1 MALVDSEIYEQ
12 RHIICPYKQQ
22 NKCYLGNRT
31 KNSCLENVRM
41 QCKSEAN
48 YSLRPSSFAIMEMD
62 TRENTLLGCYQ
73 QFSDHFLSIGS
84 WGQESFQVANSNYLL
99 LSRLFIFCCCFLC
112 FLKIHYVLS
121 IFYQF
126 YSSHLHFYISIH
138 KYVYVQ
144 DMHFMYTVRLAFS
157 CSLST
162 LAGVH
167 LII

>member
-1 MALVDSEIYEQ
+1 MTLVDSEIYEQ
-12 RHIICPYKQQ
+12 RHNICPYKQQ
-22 NKCYLGNRT
+22 NKCYLGNLT

-48 YSLRPSSFAIMEMD
+48 YSLIPSSFAIMDMD

-99 LSRLFIFCCCFLC
+99 LSRLFIFFCCFLC
-112 FLKIHYVLS
+112 FLKIHYFLS

-126 YSSHLHFYISIH
+126 YSSHLHFYMLVFTSTFMFKTCILCIL
-138 KYVYVQ
+138 YVQ
-144 DMHFMYTVRLAFS
+144 LSLALSVPWQVYT
-157 CSLST
+157 
-162 LAGVH
+162 
-167 LII
+167 